1 MANKNPNKRK
11 LGKLTEKQKHFIKLF
26 VNGYPLEHILTD
38 LEIEEWE
45 IVSYMSHNP
54 VFLSALNSALFLKEQ
69 SLYINNLVVRIKAL
83 ELLEKFIEAGD
94 LEAVKM
100 ALSNSEHFPEFNK
113 NDFSP
118 QQINKSNMNSLFK
131 YLESNLGIPPRRRP
145 GKWGDFFD
153 DEPPF

>member
-1 MANKNPNKRK
+1 MSIAPANFSRS
-11 LGKLTEKQKHFIKLF
+11 LF
-26 VNGYPLEHILTD
+26 TPSNTGTAK
-38 LEIEEWE
+38 
-45 IVSYMSHNP
+45 
-54 VFLSALNSALFLKEQ
+54 VFSMK

-100 ALSNSEHFPEFNK
+100 ALSNSEYFPEFNK
-113 NDFSP
+113 NDFSTKH
-118 QQINKSNMNSLFK
+118 INKSNMDSLFK